1 MQSKFSLPRDR
12 KDMTYDPRGL
22 YNPDSIVWKIHG
34 DPSMVVGGI
43 RALFQ
48 QALHPVAMAGVATH
62 SNFREDAWG
71 RLQRTGDYVATLTFG
86 STEQAQELTQRV
98 RRVHTKLGL
107 DNPHELL
114 WVHMA
119 MVDSFLDIAFR
130 SGMALTPSQKDEYV
144 AEMVEFAV
152 LVGVTRSDVP
162 KSYQELKDYFQKI
175 APELVASDD
184 AKRAAIFLTLP
195 PLPTVIRFATPAAP
209 AWAALSAL
217 AAASLPRWARNLY
230 GWPTLPAQELATNLS
245 LLVTRRSL
253 SLIPS
258 SFIAPPIFNEG
269 IKRWHDQ
276 SVSA

>member
-1 MQSKFSLPRDR
+1 MK
-12 KDMTYDPRGL
+12 YDPRGI
-22 YNPDSIVWKIHG
+22 YSPESIVWKIHS
-34 DPSMVVGGI
+34 DPAMVIGGI
-43 RALFQ
+43 RALFE

-86 STEQAQELTQRV
+86 STQQAEELAVRV
-98 RRVHTKLGL
+98 RKVHTKLAL

-130 SGMALTPSQKDEYV
+130 SGMNLTDIEKDDYV
-144 AEMVEFAV
+144 REMVEFAY
-152 LVGVTRSDVP
+152 LVGVPRSDVP
-162 KSYQELKDYFQKI
+162 ASYQELRDYFEEI
-175 APELVASDD
+175 APELSATDD

-209 AWAALSAL
+209 AWAAISTL
-217 AAASLPRWARNLY
+217 AAASLPRWARDLY

-245 LLVTRRSL
+245 LLATRKSL
-253 SLIPS
+253 SLLPS
-258 SFIAPPIFNEG
+258 SFIAPPIFSEG
-269 IKRWHDQ
+269 LARWQ
-276 SVSA
+276 SESVHV

>member
-1 MQSKFSLPRDR
+1 MMS
-12 KDMTYDPRGL
+12 YDARGI
-22 YNPDSIVWKIHG
+22 YSPDSIVWKIHS
-34 DPSMVVGGI
+34 DPSMVIGGI

-86 STEQAQELTQRV
+86 STEQAQELAQRV

-130 SGMALTPSQKDEYV
+130 SGMTLTQSQKDEYI

-152 LVGVTRSDVP
+152 LVGVPRKDVP
-162 KSYQELKDYFQKI
+162 KSFQELKDYFQKI
-175 APELVASDD
+175 SPELFATDD

-209 AWAALSAL
+209 AWAGLSSL

-245 LLVTRRSL
+245 LLATRKSL

-269 IKRWHDQ
+269 IQRWQDH
-276 SVSA
+276 SVKA

>member
-1 MQSKFSLPRDR
+1 
-12 KDMTYDPRGL
+12 MTYDPRGI
-22 YNPDSIVWKIHG
+22 YSPESIVWKVHS
-34 DPSMVVGGI
+34 DPSMLIGGV

-71 RLQRTGDYVATLTFG
+71 RLQRTGDYVTTLTFG
-86 STEQAQELTQRV
+86 TTEQALELTSRV

-119 MVDSFLDIAFR
+119 MVDSFLDVAYR
-130 SGMALTPSQKDEYV
+130 SGMALSTEDKDIYIAQMV
-144 AEMVEFAV
+144 DFAE
-152 LVGVTRSDVP
+152 LVGIPRSDVP
-162 KSYQELKDYFQKI
+162 TTLAQLKEYFKII
-175 APELVASDD
+175 APELTATDD

-209 AWAALSAL
+209 AWAALSSL
-217 AAASLPRWARNLY
+217 AAASLPRWARDLY

-245 LLVTRRSL
+245 LFATRKSL

-258 SFIAPPIFNEG
+258 AFIAPPIFHEG
-269 IKRWHDQ
+269 IRRWQ
-276 SVSA
+276 NQTVST

>member
-1 MQSKFSLPRDR
+1 
-12 KDMTYDPRGL
+12 MTYDPRGI
-22 YNPDSIVWKIHG
+22 YNPESIVWKVHS
-34 DPSMVVGGI
+34 DPSMLIGGV

-71 RLQRTGDYVATLTFG
+71 RLQRTGDYVTTLTFG
-86 STEQAQELTQRV
+86 TTEQALELASRV

-119 MVDSFLDIAFR
+119 MVDSFLDVTFR
-130 SGMALTPSQKDEYV
+130 SGLSLSADDKDAYI
-144 AEMVEFAV
+144 ADMVEFAA
-152 LVGVTRSDVP
+152 LIGIPRSDVP
-162 KSYQELKDYFQKI
+162 TSLVQLKEYFKII
-175 APELVASDD
+175 APELSASDD

-195 PLPTVIRFATPAAP
+195 PLPTVVRFATPAAP
-209 AWAALSAL
+209 AWAALSSL
-217 AAASLPRWARNLY
+217 ASASLPRWARDLY

-245 LLVTRRSL
+245 LLATRKSL
-253 SLIPS
+253 SLIPPT
-258 SFIAPPIFNEG
+258 FIAPPIFNEG
-269 IKRWHDQ
+269 MRRWRNQ

>member
-1 MQSKFSLPRDR
+1 
-12 KDMTYDPRGL
+12 MTYDPRGI
-22 YNPDSIVWKIHG
+22 YSPDSIVWKVHS
-34 DPSMVVGGI
+34 DPAMVIGGV

-86 STEQAQELTQRV
+86 STEQAQEITARV

-119 MVDSFLDIAFR
+119 MVDAFLDVANR
-130 SGMALTPSQKDEYV
+130 CGMNLSQGDKDTYV
-144 AEMVEFAV
+144 HEMVEFAV
-152 LVGVTRSDVP
+152 LVGIPRQDVP
-162 KSYQELKDYFQKI
+162 STYEQVGQYFTTI
-175 APELVASDD
+175 MPELIATED

-209 AWAALSAL
+209 AWAALSSL
-217 AAASLPRWARNLY
+217 AAASLPRWARDLY

-245 LLVTRRSL
+245 LLATRKTL

-258 SFIAPPIFNEG
+258 MFIAPPIFKEG
-269 IKRWHDQ
+269 VQRWQNQ
-276 SVSA
+276 SVKL

>member
-22 YNPDSIVWKIHG
+22 YNPDSIVWKIHS

>member
-1 MQSKFSLPRDR
+1 MS
-12 KDMTYDPRGL
+12 YDPRGI
-22 YNPDSIVWKIHG
+22 YNPESIVWRVHS
-34 DPSMVVGGI
+34 DPSMLIGGV

-71 RLQRTGDYVATLTFG
+71 RLQRTGDYVTTLTFG
-86 STEQAQELTQRV
+86 STEQALELTSRV
-98 RRVHTKLGL
+98 RKVHTKLGL

-119 MVDSFLDIAFR
+119 MVDSFLDVAFR
-130 SGMALTPSQKDEYV
+130 SGMTLSAEDKDAYISS
-144 AEMVEFAV
+144 MVEFAE
-152 LVGVTRSDVP
+152 LVGIPRSDVP
-162 KSYQELKDYFQKI
+162 TTLAQLKEYFKTI
-175 APELVASDD
+175 APELAATDD

-209 AWAALSAL
+209 AWAALSSL
-217 AAASLPRWARNLY
+217 AAASLPRWARDLY

-245 LLVTRRSL
+245 LLATRKSL

-258 SFIAPPIFNEG
+258 IFIAPPIFHEG
-269 IKRWHDQ
+269 IRRWQNQ
-276 SVSA
+276 SVNV

>member
-12 KDMTYDPRGL
+12 TDMTYDPRGL
-22 YNPDSIVWKIHG
+22 YNPDSIVWKIHS

>member
-1 MQSKFSLPRDR
+1 MS
-12 KDMTYDPRGL
+12 YDPRGI
-22 YNPDSIVWKIHG
+22 YNPENIVWKVHS
-34 DPSMVVGGI
+34 DPSMLVGGI

-71 RLQRTGDYVATLTFG
+71 RLQRTGDYVTTLTFG
-86 STEQAQELTQRV
+86 TTEQALELTSRV

-119 MVDSFLDIAFR
+119 MVDSFLDVAFR
-130 SGMALTPSQKDEYV
+130 SGAPLSAEDKDAYI
-144 AEMVEFAV
+144 AHMVEFAT
-152 LVGVTRSDVP
+152 LVGIPRSDVP
-162 KSYQELKDYFQKI
+162 TTLVQLKEYFTTI
-175 APELVASDD
+175 APELAATDD

-195 PLPTVIRFATPAAP
+195 PLPTLVRFATPAAP

-217 AAASLPRWARNLY
+217 AAASLPRWARDLY

-245 LLVTRRSL
+245 LLATRTSL
-253 SLIPS
+253 SLIPPT
-258 SFIAPPIFNEG
+258 FIAPPIFHEG
-269 IKRWHDQ
+269 VRRWQNQ
-276 SVSA
+276 SVNI

>member
-1 MQSKFSLPRDR
+1 MS
-12 KDMTYDPRGL
+12 YDPRGI
-22 YNPDSIVWKIHG
+22 YDPENIVWKVHS
-34 DPSMVVGGI
+34 DPSMLVGGI

-71 RLQRTGDYVATLTFG
+71 RLQRTGDYVTTLTFG
-86 STEQAQELTQRV
+86 TTEQALELTSRV

-119 MVDSFLDIAFR
+119 MVDSFLDVAFR
-130 SGMALTPSQKDEYV
+130 SGAPLSAEDKDAYI
-144 AEMVEFAV
+144 AHMVEFAA
-152 LVGVTRSDVP
+152 LVGIPRSDVP
-162 KSYQELKDYFQKI
+162 TTLVQLKEYFTTI
-175 APELVASDD
+175 APELAATDD

-195 PLPTVIRFATPAAP
+195 PLPTLVRFATPAAP

-217 AAASLPRWARNLY
+217 AAASLPRWARDLY

-245 LLVTRRSL
+245 LLATRTSL
-253 SLIPS
+253 SLIPPT
-258 SFIAPPIFNEG
+258 FIAPPIFHEG
-269 IKRWHDQ
+269 VRRWQNQ
-276 SVSA
+276 SVNI

>member
-1 MQSKFSLPRDR
+1 
-12 KDMTYDPRGL
+12 MTYDPRGI
-22 YNPDSIVWKIHG
+22 YNPDSIVWKIHS
-34 DPSMVVGGI
+34 DPSMVIGGI
-43 RALFQ
+43 RALFE

-86 STEQAQELTQRV
+86 STAQAQELAQRV

-130 SGMALTPSQKDEYV
+130 SGMMLSQSQKDEYV
-144 AEMVEFAV
+144 AEMVEFAA
-152 LVGVTRSDVP
+152 LVGVPRKDVP
-162 KSYQELKDYFQKI
+162 KSYAELKDYFQEI
-175 APELVASDD
+175 SPELVATDD

-245 LLVTRRSL
+245 LLATRKSL

-269 IKRWHDQ
+269 IQRWQGQ

>member
-1 MQSKFSLPRDR
+1 M
-12 KDMTYDPRGL
+12 KDMSYDPRGL
-22 YNPDSIVWKIHG
+22 YSPDSIVWKIHS

-86 STEQAQELTQRV
+86 STEQAQELSQRV

-107 DNPHELL
+107 DDPHELL

-130 SGMALTPSQKDEYV
+130 SGMALTQSQKDEYI

-152 LVGVTRSDVP
+152 LVGVSRSDVP
-162 KSYQELKDYFQKI
+162 QSYQELKDYFLKI
-175 APELVASDD
+175 SPELVASDD

-245 LLVTRRSL
+245 LLATRKSL

-258 SFIAPPIFNEG
+258 NFIAPPIFNEG

-276 SVSA
+276 PVSA

>member
-1 MQSKFSLPRDR
+1 MS
-12 KDMTYDPRGL
+12 YDPRGI
-22 YNPDSIVWKIHG
+22 YNPENIVWKVHS
-34 DPSMVVGGI
+34 DPSMLVGGI

-71 RLQRTGDYVATLTFG
+71 RLQRTGDYVTTLTFG
-86 STEQAQELTQRV
+86 TTEQALELTSRV

-119 MVDSFLDIAFR
+119 MVDSFLDVAFR
-130 SGMALTPSQKDEYV
+130 SGAPLSAEDKDAYI
-144 AEMVEFAV
+144 AHMVEFAA
-152 LVGVTRSDVP
+152 LVGIPRSDVP
-162 KSYQELKDYFQKI
+162 TTLVQLKEYFTTI
-175 APELVASDD
+175 APELAATDD

-195 PLPTVIRFATPAAP
+195 PLPTLVRFATPAAP

-217 AAASLPRWARNLY
+217 AAASLPRWARDLY

-245 LLVTRRSL
+245 LLATRTSL
-253 SLIPS
+253 SLIPPT
-258 SFIAPPIFNEG
+258 FIAPPIFHEG
-269 IKRWHDQ
+269 VRRWQNQ
-276 SVSA
+276 SVNI

>member
-1 MQSKFSLPRDR
+1 MQ
-12 KDMTYDPRGL
+12 YDPRGI
-22 YNPDSIVWKIHG
+22 YSPQSIVWKIHS

-43 RALFQ
+43 RALFE

-86 STEQAQELTQRV
+86 STQQVEELAARV
-98 RRVHTKLGL
+98 RKVHTKLAL

-130 SGMALTPSQKDEYV
+130 SGMDLTSDQKDDYV
-144 AEMVEFAV
+144 REMVEFAV
-152 LVGVTRSDVP
+152 LVGVPRSDVP
-162 KSYQELKDYFQKI
+162 ANYQQLQDYFREI
-175 APELVASDD
+175 APELSATDD

-195 PLPTVIRFATPAAP
+195 PLPTVVRFATPAAP
-209 AWAALSAL
+209 AWAAISTL
-217 AAASLPRWARNLY
+217 AAASLPRWARDLY

-245 LLVTRRSL
+245 LLATRKSL

-258 SFIAPPIFNEG
+258 SFIAPPIFSEG
-269 IKRWHDQ
+269 LARWQ
-276 SVSA
+276 SETVQV